1 MGRDRDPF
9 DRALEALRQRVSQ
22 SIVPQGA
29 PLAVNVLAAELGVS
43 STPVREALARLAGEG
58 LVIRTSSGYATLT
71 WDRGDLAAL
80 YDLAGLLAQAVLA
93 ALVLDPDQPPPT
105 FAEAMRRAG
114 TGVARD
120 EYARVEAQL
129 APFGRAERE
138 VLGPGD
144 HAALDLAI
152 AERQPART
160 LGGLARR
167 YYRRRARRAGDILRR
182 ALGVD

>member
-22 SIVPQGA
+22 SILPQGA
-29 PLAVNVLAAELGVS
+29 ALPVNALAAELGVS

-80 YDLAGLLAQAVLA
+80 YGLAGLLAEAVLA
-93 ALVLDPDQPPPT
+93 TLVLEPDQPPPT
-105 FAEAMRRAG
+105 LDEALRGGGSVTRE
-114 TGVARD
+114 

-129 APFGRAERE
+129 APFGAAERE
-138 VLGPGD
+138 VLGQD
-144 HAALDLAI
+144 DRMALERAI

-160 LGGLARR
+160 LGAMTRR

-182 ALGVD
+182 ALGVG

>member
-58 LVIRTSSGYATLT
+58 LVIRTASGYATLT
-71 WDRGDLAAL
+71 WHRDDLAAL
-80 YDLAGLLAQAVLA
+80 YSLAGLLADAVLA

-105 FAEAMRRAG
+105 LDEALRRG
-114 TGVARD
+114 GSVAR
-120 EYARVEAQL
+120 EAYARVAAQL
-129 APFGRAERE
+129 APFGQAERE
-138 VLGPGD
+138 LLGQD
-144 HAALDLAI
+144 DRAALALAI
-152 AERQPART
+152 AQRQPPRT
-160 LGGLARR
+160 LGTMARR

>member
-29 PLAVNVLAAELGVS
+29 PLAVNALAAELGVS

-58 LVIRTSSGYATLT
+58 LVIRTASGYATLT
-71 WDRGDLAAL
+71 WNRGDLAAL
-80 YDLAGLLAQAVLA
+80 YGLAGLLAQAALA
-93 ALVLDPDQPPPT
+93 SLVLDPDQLPPT
-105 FAEAMRRAG
+105 LDEALRG
-114 TGVARD
+114 GGSVARD
-120 EYARVEAQL
+120 EYARVAAQL
-129 APFGRAERE
+129 SPFGRAERQL
-138 VLGPGD
+138 LGQD
-144 HAALDLAI
+144 DRLALERAI
-152 AERQPART
+152 VQRQPPRT
-160 LGGLARR
+160 LGALARR

>member
-9 DRALEALRQRVSQ
+9 DRALEALRQRISQ

-29 PLAVNVLAAELGVS
+29 PLAVNALAAELGVS

-58 LVIRTSSGYATLT
+58 LVVRTASGYATLT

-80 YDLAGLLAQAVLA
+80 YGLAGLLAQAVLA
-93 ALVLDPDQPPPT
+93 SLVFDPVQPPPT
-105 FAEAMRRAG
+105 LDEALRRGASVAG
-114 TGVARD
+114 EA
-120 EYARVEAQL
+120 YARVVAQL
-129 APFGRAERE
+129 SPFAQAERE
-138 VLGPGD
+138 LLGQD
-144 HAALDLAI
+144 DRAALDLAI
-152 AERQPART
+152 AQRRPPQT
-160 LGGLARR
+160 LGAMARR